1 MLLVAMY
8 MGNTS
13 RRSLGLVAIL
23 SSSYGQLCTP
33 MSKDMG
39 MALAQPQSFS
49 LGSLWLVVNQE
60 RPDACEAA
68 LRVRA
73 WGEAHQ
79 VSVVHAEDV
88 VDEMTATLPD
98 LVVSLGGDGTV
109 LRAVQIL
116 SGHNVPVLGVNFGT
130 LGYLTSVEPSQLLD
144 VLDSLRTGVMPKD
157 ARLENRM
164 MLKIHVAQKDGGRH
178 TLRAL
183 NEVVVEKVE
192 SGHTVRLEVAID
204 QSVFATYSADG
215 LIVATPTGSTAYS
228 LSARGPVLSPQHRAM
243 VLTPV
248 SPHMLFDRS
257 LVLDPAEEVSITVR
271 GHRDVTLSV
280 DGLLFVSLKPE
291 DEVRV
296 VSDTATACFLHIGQQ
311 RFHHILR
318 QKFGLGDD

>member
-1 MLLVAMY
+1 M
-8 MGNTS
+8 
-13 RRSLGLVAIL
+13 

-33 MSKDMG
+33 MSKDIDMS
-39 MALAQPQSFS
+39 LLQPQPFH
-49 LGSLWLVVNQE
+49 LGSLLLVVNQE

-68 LRVRA
+68 VHVQA

-79 VSVVHAEDV
+79 VSVVHAEDLTV
-88 VDEMTATLPD
+88 ENTAAPD

-116 SGHNVPVLGVNFGT
+116 GGQNIPVLGVNFGT

-144 VLDSLRTGVMPKD
+144 VLEALHEGVMPKD
-157 ARLENRM
+157 AHLENRM
-164 MLKIHVAQKDGGRH
+164 MLKVHVAQKDGGRH

-204 QSVFATYSADG
+204 KSVFATYSADG

-280 DGLLFVSLKPE
+280 DGLHFVALGPE

-296 VSDTATACFLHIGQQ
+296 VSDAATACFLHIGQQ

>member
-1 MLLVAMY
+1 

-144 VLDSLRTGVMPKD
+144 VLESLRTGVMPKD

>member
-1 MLLVAMY
+1 MY

-144 VLDSLRTGVMPKD
+144 VLESLRTGVMPKD

>member
-1 MLLVAMY
+1 
-8 MGNTS
+8 
-13 RRSLGLVAIL
+13 
-23 SSSYGQLCTP
+23 
-33 MSKDMG
+33 MSKDID
-39 MALAQPQSFS
+39 MASSQPQSFH
-49 LGSLWLVVNQE
+49 LGSLLLVVNQE
-60 RPDACEAA
+60 RADACEAA
-68 LRVRA
+68 IRVQA
-73 WGEAHQ
+73 WGDANQ
-79 VSVVHAEDV
+79 VSVVHAEDL
-88 VDEMTATLPD
+88 TAENSAAPD

-116 SGHNVPVLGVNFGT
+116 GGQNVPVLGVNFGT

-144 VLDSLRTGVMPKD
+144 VLVALHAGVMPKD

-204 QSVFATYSADG
+204 KSVFATYSADG

-280 DGLLFVSLKPE
+280 DGLHFVALGPE

-296 VSDTATACFLHIGQQ
+296 VSDAATACFLHIGQQ

>member
-1 MLLVAMY
+1 
-8 MGNTS
+8 
-13 RRSLGLVAIL
+13 
-23 SSSYGQLCTP
+23 
-33 MSKDMG
+33 
-39 MALAQPQSFS
+39 
-49 LGSLWLVVNQE
+49 
-60 RPDACEAA
+60 
-68 LRVRA
+68 
-73 WGEAHQ
+73 
-79 VSVVHAEDV
+79 
-88 VDEMTATLPD
+88 
-98 LVVSLGGDGTV
+98 
-109 LRAVQIL
+109 
-116 SGHNVPVLGVNFGT
+116 
-130 LGYLTSVEPSQLLD
+130 VEPSQLLD
-144 VLDSLRTGVMPKD
+144 VLESLRTGVMPKD

>member
-1 MLLVAMY
+1 
-8 MGNTS
+8 
-13 RRSLGLVAIL
+13 
-23 SSSYGQLCTP
+23 
-33 MSKDMG
+33 MSKDIDMS
-39 MALAQPQSFS
+39 LLQPQPFH
-49 LGSLWLVVNQE
+49 LGSLLLVVNQE

-68 LRVRA
+68 VHVQA

-79 VSVVHAEDV
+79 VSVVHAEDLTV
-88 VDEMTATLPD
+88 ENTAAPD

-116 SGHNVPVLGVNFGT
+116 GGQNIPVLGVNFGT

-144 VLDSLRTGVMPKD
+144 VLEALHEGVMPKD
-157 ARLENRM
+157 AHLENRM
-164 MLKIHVAQKDGGRH
+164 MLKVHVAQKDGGRH

-204 QSVFATYSADG
+204 KSVFATYSADG

-280 DGLLFVSLKPE
+280 DGLHFVALGPE

-296 VSDTATACFLHIGQQ
+296 VSDAATACFLHIGQQ

>member
-1 MLLVAMY
+1 MQQVAMF
-8 MGNTS
+8 MGNMS

-144 VLDSLRTGVMPKD
+144 VLESLRTGVMPKD

>member
-1 MLLVAMY
+1 
-8 MGNTS
+8 
-13 RRSLGLVAIL
+13 
-23 SSSYGQLCTP
+23 
-33 MSKDMG
+33 
-39 MALAQPQSFS
+39 
-49 LGSLWLVVNQE
+49 VVNQE

-144 VLDSLRTGVMPKD
+144 VLESLRTGVMPKD

-280 DGLLFVSLKPE
+280 DGLHFVSLKPE

>member
-144 VLDSLRTGVMPKD
+144 VLESLRTGVMPKD

>member
-1 MLLVAMY
+1 MSRLSLV
-8 MGNTS
+8 
-13 RRSLGLVAIL
+13 RVAIL
-23 SSSYGQLCTP
+23 SSSYGQLRTP

-39 MALAQPQSFS
+39 MGLAQPPSFQ
-49 LGSLWLVVNQE
+49 LGSLLLVVNRE

-68 LRVRA
+68 IQIQA
-73 WGEAHQ
+73 WGEKHK
-79 VSVVHAEDV
+79 VSVVQAEDMSSKGRV
-88 VDEMTATLPD
+88 VSPD

-116 SGHNVPVLGVNFGT
+116 GGQHVPVLGVNFGT

-144 VLDSLRTGVMPKD
+144 VLESLRAGVVPLE

-164 MLKIHVAQKDGGRH
+164 MLKIDVAQKDGGRH

-192 SGHTVRLEVAID
+192 PGHTVRLEVAID
-204 QSVFATYSADG
+204 TSVFATYSADG

-280 DGLLFVSLKPE
+280 DGLHFLALCPG

-296 VSDTATACFLHIGQQ
+296 ASDAATACFMHVGQQ